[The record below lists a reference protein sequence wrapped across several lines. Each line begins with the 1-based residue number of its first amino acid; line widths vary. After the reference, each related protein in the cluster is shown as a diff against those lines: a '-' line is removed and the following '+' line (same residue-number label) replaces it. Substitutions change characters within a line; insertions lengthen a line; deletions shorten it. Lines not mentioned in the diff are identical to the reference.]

1 MLKILYYYRGRVL
14 FSLSG
19 VALGILSICIIVTT
33 IDGANRKANQI
44 FETMGPDSVMVF
56 SGSERQRQARD
67 RTNTITVA
75 DAEVLARISGVYET
89 VKVLGARGVI
99 MQYKERKWSTTVTG
113 TTENYFSSVSWK
125 LALGSAFSHEEVETA
140 SAVCV
145 LGAKVY
151 EELFRGDPPIGK
163 TILVG
168 KLPVKVL
175 GVLEERG
182 GTFGGPN
189 IDDRVVM
196 PISAVM
202 GRVVKERK
210 YLNFVR
216 LRTERDVEE
225 TIEDVKAV
233 LRASHRIGDSE
244 DDFTIRSAKDVLQ
257 FLSVISG
264 SLFLFLGTASVVAL
278 IVSGFVLAN
287 LFYLSIEERKKD
299 IGIRRA
305 YGATRRGIIV
315 SFLVESIIITLLGG
329 VAGILLSLLLGGSF
343 EKVFD
348 IPMVFSYKVIL
359 FSILF
364 SFLTGVLAGLKPA
377 IKASRIEPIQAIRG

>member
-315 SFLVESIIITLLGG
+315 SFLVESIIITRLGG